1 MGRTSKSDLAANQS
15 PSEPNNAPK
24 NAPTSFEAA
33 MQELEQ
39 LVQSME
45 NGSLTLDA
53 SLTAYKRGAQLMQFC
68 QQTLAQAEQEISV
81 LQGDTLQ
88 PWTPDAAANLS

>member
-1 MGRTSKSDLAANQS
+1 MGRTSKSDLAASQS
-15 PSEPNNAPK
+15 KSEPNNP
-24 NAPTSFEAA
+24 PTSFEAA

-81 LQGDTLQ
+81 LQGDALQ
-88 PWTPDAAANLS
+88 PWTPDPAANLG